1 VRGGRYLALFR
12 YGEKRYSY
20 TKLGPFDVIQTTTE
34 VSEIT
39 IVLHTYA
46 GNANEEP
53 SNEKEFNGQWASGIA
68 ALTTRWWAEILEEKG

>member
-53 SNEKEFNGQWASGIA
+53 SNEKEFNGQ
-68 ALTTRWWAEILEEKG
+68 